1 MRQSVCSPSNEA
13 APPPWG
19 VCASPDPGSCLPGEQ
34 PAPEGAQA
42 GLCICARLPQYAA
55 VTPGQRNAALEVGV
69 AVHLRPRAQAAPML
83 WCLQPL
89 SAWAPPML
97 LCLQPL
103 SLQPLPPMN
112 FCVSE
117 TRAAPGRMLLP
128 PGMGRAAGGGGGLPG
143 WLVVAGGQPQRWCDA
158 HQGAAPGVPPA
169 AGQPRCQPSPRAP
182 GRWSAWAG
190 RWQRRTPGGCS
201 LTAGCW
207 TGCCGRRG

>member
-128 PGMGRAAGGGGGLPG
+128 PGMGRAAGGGGGGCLAGLWLPAVSHSG
-143 WLVVAGGQPQRWCDA
+143 GATPIRERRQASHQQQASRAASPAHAHLEGGQLGQAGGSA
-158 HQGAAPGVPPA
+158 VP
-169 AGQPRCQPSPRAP
+169 
-182 GRWSAWAG
+182 
-190 RWQRRTPGGCS
+190 
-201 LTAGCW
+201 
-207 TGCCGRRG
+207 RGDVA